1 MTVAIDVI
9 SRYLSRVASFGDD
22 LRVVRIRYY
31 YAIAL
36 VFNARYREAA
46 TIQRE
51 TMAIADRL
59 GDSNSKSYAF
69 ASELFVSTIVMPK
82 PVDEAEIFNR
92 EANILASETSDAD
105 IQIWLKTLV
114 CWEDLHRGLF
124 YKVRA
129 SVGEIMSLGRLLN
142 DPRAT
147 GIGLAILTWMALM
160 SDSYAEALDYSEQAL
175 AVAKTPFDRYM
186 ALNGK
191 GCALVLLRRTEE
203 GVKFLEDERCRCAS
217 DGDLYTLSGNDGVM
231 GVSRVLEGDIRGGI
245 RFLEEA
251 ISRRESEGYRVAADW
266 YRLFLS
272 EVYLQIIAGSEKL
285 PFWALLRNLP
295 TLLSVMATASSR
307 INALMD
313 CVLRNPQFHPEGHF
327 FGRAQMTLGLL
338 CKAKKKHALAV
349 NHLTEAKRIFS
360 QFGQTPILARV
371 ETALAELGQ

>member
-1 MTVAIDVI
+1 
-9 SRYLSRVASFGDD
+9 
-22 LRVVRIRYY
+22 
-31 YAIAL
+31 
-36 VFNARYREAA
+36 
-46 TIQRE
+46 
-51 TMAIADRL
+51 
-59 GDSNSKSYAF
+59 
-69 ASELFVSTIVMPK
+69 
-82 PVDEAEIFNR
+82 
-92 EANILASETSDAD
+92 
-105 IQIWLKTLV
+105 
-114 CWEDLHRGLF
+114 
-124 YKVRA
+124 
-129 SVGEIMSLGRLLN
+129 
-142 DPRAT
+142 
-147 GIGLAILTWMALM
+147 
-160 SDSYAEALDYSEQAL
+160 
-175 AVAKTPFDRYM
+175 
-186 ALNGK
+186 
-191 GCALVLLRRTEE
+191 
-203 GVKFLEDERCRCAS
+203 
-217 DGDLYTLSGNDGVM
+217 M
-231 GVSRVLEGDIRGGI
+231 GVSRVLEGDIGGGI

-371 ETALAELGQ
+371 ETALAELGR